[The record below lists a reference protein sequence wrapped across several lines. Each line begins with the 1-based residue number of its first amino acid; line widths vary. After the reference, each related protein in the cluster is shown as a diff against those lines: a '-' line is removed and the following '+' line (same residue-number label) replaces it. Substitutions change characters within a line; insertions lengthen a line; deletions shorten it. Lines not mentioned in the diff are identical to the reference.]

1 MQAPH
6 NQKQK
11 AQLRAPDPGNPQIG
25 TEARPVVVELKDRPK
40 SEAES
45 AEDRRKN
52 GNKEYLD
59 RWTFYAA
66 IASAVI
72 SGLLLMVGWCGV
84 RAAVRTLK
92 AIERQLALQEV
103 AMTQWLNIE
112 KWHGQ
117 LVTQQDE
124 QKLEFSFDITNTT
137 KFPLTLEYITTNA
150 HGCAM
155 TRRSDQVLAPDGASN
170 VKGITGKLGD
180 DQIRIYNTTKLTL
193 VIEGAVV
200 YENVF
205 KKRQTQRFNAMC
217 FGSAHSE
224 FVFYSYAGAKES
236 QEKAN

>member
-124 QKLEFSFDITNTT
+124 QKLEFSFEALRKN
-137 KFPLTLEYITTNA
+137 
-150 HGCAM
+150 
-155 TRRSDQVLAPDGASN
+155 S
-170 VKGITGKLGD
+170 TGP
-180 DQIRIYNTTKLTL
+180 
-193 VIEGAVV
+193 A
-200 YENVF
+200 F
-205 KKRQTQRFNAMC
+205 
-217 FGSAHSE
+217 
-224 FVFYSYAGAKES
+224 
-236 QEKAN
+236 